1 MDNTPTPPVITSM
14 HEYWRIKSL
23 EYYYRKKD
31 IINAKRRAKYNAK
44 YESTTTNTNNNII
57 ETIV

>member
-1 MDNTPTPPVITSM
+1 MDSTQPTNSIVSM
-14 HEYWRIKSL
+14 HEYWRKKSL

-44 YESTTTNTNNNII
+44 YESTPTNTNINII